1 MCCRWWLNRVVRCG
15 ACWLFVACGVMLAGQ
30 HQEAHL
36 VVWHVGAAFI
46 RVHGRAIAVGNHNA
60 PSWLLLGAIFA
71 PVPVLAV
78 RWLPMACFWPA
89 GPVAARF
96 CVRADMF
103 CVSLTSRMR
112 FGAGVFLDRYTKFV
126 LHFDTVGVIQKR
138 NANLNNKRTETR
150 TYFIRS
156 LF

>member
-1 MCCRWWLNRVVRCG
+1 M
-15 ACWLFVACGVMLAGQ
+15 
-30 HQEAHL
+30 
-36 VVWHVGAAFI
+36 
-46 RVHGRAIAVGNHNA
+46 
-60 PSWLLLGAIFA
+60 
-71 PVPVLAV
+71 PVLVV
-78 RWLPMACFWPA
+78 RWLPVACFWSA
-89 GPVAARF
+89 GPIAACF
-96 CVRADMF
+96 YVRTDVLCA
-103 CVSLTSRMR
+103 SPASRMW